1 MSDSDSAVPAGFRV
15 IPGYPRYAID
25 ENGTILSVCGKGFG
39 VGRNRQ
45 WSKARRITPVMH
57 KHGYYRAVLSHDGRA
72 RHLFVHKL
80 VLETF
85 AGPCPDGMQ
94 CRHLD
99 GNKTNNHKDNLAW
112 GTPLENSCDKIL
124 HGTSHRGEKC
134 GKSKLKDADVLAIRA
149 RAKNGERH
157 ADIAKDFP
165 VHKDVISRIV
175 RRETWKH
182 I

>member
-1 MSDSDSAVPAGFRV
+1 MSESDSMPVGFHV
-15 IPGYPRYAID
+15 VPGYPRYAID
-25 ENGTILSVCGKGFG
+25 ENGTVLSVCGKGFG
-39 VGRNRQ
+39 AGINRQ
-45 WSKARRITPVMH
+45 WSKARRVKPCTR
-57 KHGYYRAVLSHDGRA
+57 HGYYCVCLSRDGHA
-72 RHLFVHKL
+72 KHISVHKL

-85 AGPCPDGMQ
+85 VGPCPDGMQ

-99 GNKTNNHKDNLAW
+99 GNKANNHKDNLAW
-112 GTPLENSCDKIL
+112 GTPLENSCDKVL
-124 HGTSHRGEKC
+124 HGTSYSGEKC
-134 GKSKLKDADVLAIRA
+134 GKSKLKDADVLAIRT

-157 ADIAKDFP
+157 ADIARDFP